1 MISRWLRTARLLPLA
16 MAPALVTVASGGD
29 VPRLDQIQVI
39 GSHNSYHIAP
49 HPNVQG
55 MLGPRGR
62 VAAQALD
69 YTHRP
74 LAEQFTRLG
83 VRQVEL
89 DVFADPEGGRYAAPT
104 ARKILKGFRREAGPD
119 PDVDGVMS
127 RPGFKIFHIQDI
139 DFLSTAPTLL
149 VALRQVHDWSVA
161 HPWHVPILVLVELKD
176 DAVPGLPTRPA
187 PFGKTELDAVDAE
200 IRSVFDARGILRP
213 DDLRGPFDTLPEAIK
228 ARGWPSLDA
237 SRGKVLFALD
247 NEGPVL
253 NLYLEG
259 HRALRGRA
267 MFASVAPGQPA
278 AAWMKRNDPI
288 QDFEAIRKLVKDGYL
303 VRTRADADTA
313 EARRDDPRRRE
324 MALASGAQFVSTDFP
339 EPRPEISGYRV
350 RIPGGLVAR
359 SNPVSG
365 DPSLDGVDLDAAPE
379 RHHGRD

>member
-1 MISRWLRTARLLPLA
+1 M
-16 MAPALVTVASGGD
+16 GGD
-29 VPRLDQIQVI
+29 VPKVDQIQVI

-89 DVFADPEGGRYAAPT
+89 DVFADPEGGRYADPT
-104 ARKILKGFRREAGPD
+104 ARKILKGFRREPGPD
-119 PDVDGVMS
+119 PDGDGVM
-127 RPGFKIFHIQDI
+127 RRAGFKVFHIQDI
-139 DFLSTAPTLL
+139 DFLSTVPTFLG
-149 VALRQVHDWSVA
+149 ALHQVHDWSAA

-176 DAVPGLPTRPA
+176 DVVPGLPTRPV
-187 PFGKTELDAVDAE
+187 PFGKAELDAVDAE
-200 IRSVFDARGILRP
+200 IRSVFDSQGLLSP

-228 ARGWPSLDA
+228 ARGWPSLEA

-253 NLYLEG
+253 DLYLAG
-259 HRALRGRA
+259 HPALRGRA
-267 MFASVAPGQPA
+267 MFASVEPGQPA

-313 EARRDDPRRRE
+313 EARRDDPHRRE

-339 EPRPEISGYRV
+339 ESRPEISGYRV
-350 RIPGGLVAR
+350 RLPGGLVAR

-365 DPSLDGVDLDAAPE
+365 DPLLDGIDLDAAPE